1 VRARGYAQLFAHAS
15 FPLHTTPALL
25 TPARPP
31 SPPCAADFQ
40 DSTRITREK
49 AERNAYGR
57 FFYRFPNGESGS
69 DVYDR
74 ITLFEDHMARLL
86 EVPWCGVH
94 AHTAVLT
101 APDTRTLAHAG
112 S

>member
-1 VRARGYAQLFAHAS
+1 M
-15 FPLHTTPALL
+15 
-25 TPARPP
+25 
-31 SPPCAADFQ
+31 CADFQ

-74 ITLFEDHMARLL
+74 ITLFEDHMARLGRGL
-86 EVPWCGVH
+86 AC
-94 AHTAVLT
+94 AALCC
-101 APDTRTLAHAG
+101 ARSSASPDTRNAHAHAG